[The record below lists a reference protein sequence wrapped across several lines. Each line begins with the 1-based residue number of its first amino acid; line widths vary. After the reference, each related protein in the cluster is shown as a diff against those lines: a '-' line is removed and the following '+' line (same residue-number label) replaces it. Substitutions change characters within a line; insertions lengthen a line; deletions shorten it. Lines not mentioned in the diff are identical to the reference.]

1 MEINLENIFAFLFV
15 LKSWPFQNNNFSVL
29 VPSQHC
35 WNPPQLEH
43 PGPFRW
49 GDRQI
54 VPATAKV
61 RITTKQKFAQ
71 IFCLI
76 AHFLFSTFIL
86 WTFEPH
92 LNIQN
97 DQPEPHPLHL
107 QYQRFLQ
114 SVFSTSQS
122 STSVH
127 VRPSSPSA
135 SQSINASRSSWTKL
149 MPGQE
154 YLFEMLTYLEGGH
167 HETIFLPLPREKLN
181 RRIGRASS
189 ILNPAL
195 SLETTDKRQLKKE
208 KGKTFSF
215 FQREVPCWTGCLGRL
230 DLALSVSLLYLWRG
244 RFCPIHPSLT
254 FWTEWHS
261 SSVSIVGLITCYNI
275 RGAMTAVWCSL
286 NRILLPR
293 AIDLQ
298 LLLLGQNS
306 ESNVQLWFKMPL

>member
-1 MEINLENIFAFLFV
+1 MEIDLENIFAFLFV
-15 LKSWPFQNNNFSVL
+15 LKSWPFQNNYFSVL

-35 WNPPQLEH
+35 WNPPPLEH

-97 DQPEPHPLHL
+97 DQPEPLPLHL
-107 QYQRFLQ
+107 QYQKI
-114 SVFSTSQS
+114 SPKCFSTSQS

-135 SQSINASRSSWTKL
+135 SQSINANRSSWTKL

-208 KGKTFSF
+208 KGKTFF
-215 FQREVPCWTGCLGRL
+215 FSSKGG
-230 DLALSVSLLYLWRG
+230 SLLDRVPGTTRLGPVCESALFVTRS
-244 RFCPIHPSLT
+244 ILS
-254 FWTEWHS
+254 HS
-261 SSVSIVGLITCYNI
+261 SFSYILNWVTFILCINCGLDY
-275 RGAMTAVWCSL
+275 
-286 NRILLPR
+286 LL
-293 AIDLQ
+293 
-298 LLLLGQNS
+298 
-306 ESNVQLWFKMPL
+306 